1 MQIDDLLIRA
11 GRRYVVVGFS
21 DMSVVPQFVYLEDV
35 EAGKVIR
42 VARGELGPER
52 RKRDRPHPEGPGSA
66 AKNNP

>member
-1 MQIDDLLIRA
+1 
-11 GRRYVVVGFS
+11 VVGFS